1 MYIETSLQLFA
12 STCSQT
18 INIFRLISGI
28 SSLNAR
34 QNDLENFQNVFV
46 FLSIFHQNVITT
58 ILSSNAL

>member
-1 MYIETSLQLFA
+1 MYIETWLQLFA

-28 SSLNAR
+28 PLLK

>member
-28 SSLNAR
+28 PLLK